1 MEYKELVEH
10 HTQQI
15 KDQNQNKWKV
25 IETSDLDEIC
35 EAYHQDKL
43 KLLANMPKDN
53 FLNTIKLWD

>member
-35 EAYHQDKL
+35 EAYHQAKL

-53 FLNTIKLWD
+53 INTK